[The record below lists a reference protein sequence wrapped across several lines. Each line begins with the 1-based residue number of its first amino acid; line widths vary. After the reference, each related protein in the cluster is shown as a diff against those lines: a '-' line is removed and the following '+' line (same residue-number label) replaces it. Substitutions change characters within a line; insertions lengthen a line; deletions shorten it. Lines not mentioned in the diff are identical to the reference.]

1 MTSHLLTV
9 PQICTAA
16 SLPLLQEP
24 PVDEDTS
31 LTLHE
36 QQNKTASVKTT
47 PSLQVRTW
55 NGQLCQRDVPQHL
68 RQFGHPVRA
77 AGRQH
82 VSSAANRIPKVNR
95 IQPPRQL
102 CHAIDVAAAFRIKVL
117 VVLTAEVEFRLV
129 PGSFAQLWLINS
141 ASRGLPFR
149 RKRKLRLW
157 EFAQKTYTIR

>member
-47 PSLQVRTW
+47 PSRPEHLQVRTW
-55 NGQLCQRDVPQHL
+55 NGQLCQRDVPQPL

-82 VSSAANRIPKVNR
+82 VSSAAIRI
-95 IQPPRQL
+95 
-102 CHAIDVAAAFRIKVL
+102 
-117 VVLTAEVEFRLV
+117 
-129 PGSFAQLWLINS
+129 
-141 ASRGLPFR
+141 
-149 RKRKLRLW
+149 RK
-157 EFAQKTYTIR
+157 